1 MGGGSYLQWAE
12 DEQLRSNIQSVV
24 DGIASLREPN
34 GWTYAFNE
42 SDIDSNNNPDYCA
55 AWLTRGLLDAHRA
68 GIFGAGE
75 LNRAAIS
82 LFNNHSR
89 LAWFLPPNGGPEP
102 SLPYPSGFDNVTDGG
117 FGNGPGHMIY
127 IQFQGM
133 IKHSLTALDDDGA
146 QADIDI
152 LESLYLEQWWLH
164 ALLNNDTYHAIW
176 HRQFF
181 SHKYEVTAFE
191 AILDLYVL
199 TGNRTYY
206 QAVINA
212 WHMLRQGWMLPGGSL
227 ALNEGPY
234 YPPGS
239 YFIGFTGTAVGL
251 VDEEE
256 RSSEREEVER
266 AGGGDDPYFHSKC
279 MFHPGSGGS
288 SSSYR
293 SPLQQLRSAAERGRP
308 HSSLPNANDPPTGEL
323 CGSVFWT
330 FLNKRLHQLQPR
342 EEYAAEMERSIINV
356 GISALGPPGSGGEGP
371 NGTGIRYFANQHKQ
385 KQNPSMHA
393 SCCEGQGSRL
403 FGSLPKFLYSLQ
415 GDDNDTRAVYVDIY
429 AASLLTI
436 RVHGQTATLEVDTA
450 WPYAAQVIV
459 TLTLLSASSSLLLIL
474 RMPAW
479 LADFVPITVNG
490 QVCPSTGVPGAFL
503 STRMMHRGSDVLLF
517 ALRIPVYVC
526 FRQLHQRDSSIWL
539 GGR

>member
-1 MGGGSYLQWAE
+1 
-12 DEQLRSNIQSVV
+12 
-24 DGIASLREPN
+24 
-34 GWTYAFNE
+34 
-42 SDIDSNNNPDYCA
+42 
-55 AWLTRGLLDAHRA
+55 
-68 GIFGAGE
+68 
-75 LNRAAIS
+75 
-82 LFNNHSR
+82 
-89 LAWFLPPNGGPEP
+89 
-102 SLPYPSGFDNVTDGG
+102 
-117 FGNGPGHMIY
+117 
-127 IQFQGM
+127 
-133 IKHSLTALDDDGA
+133 LTALDDDGA
-146 QADIDI
+146 QADIV
-152 LESLYLEQWWLH
+152 ESLYLEQWWLH

-176 HRQFF
+176 RRQFF
-181 SHKYEVTAFE
+181 SHNYEVTAFE

-227 ALNEGPY
+227 ALNEGSY

-256 RSSEREEVER
+256 RSSEREELER

-342 EEYAAEMERSIINV
+342 EEYAAEMERSIINI

-385 KQNPSMHA
+385 SRTRPCMPAVARGKAAACSGRCQS
-393 SCCEGQGSRL
+393 SCTRFRETTMTRVLCMLTFTLPVCSR
-403 FGSLPKFLYSLQ
+403 FGCTGRLRPLK
-415 GDDNDTRAVYVDIY
+415 
-429 AASLLTI
+429 
-436 RVHGQTATLEVDTA
+436 
-450 WPYAAQVIV
+450 
-459 TLTLLSASSSLLLIL
+459 LTLLGPMPLKSLSCSRYRLLLHRCCL
-474 RMPAW
+474 YSACQRGW
-479 LADFVPITVNG
+479 LTLSPS
-490 QVCPSTGVPGAFL
+490 PSTAKCFL
-503 STRMMHRGSDVLLF
+503 QPECQARFSQHK
-517 ALRIPVYVC
+517 
-526 FRQLHQRDSSIWL
+526 
-539 GGR
+539 

>member
-12 DEQLRSNIQSVV
+12 DAELRASIQSVV
-24 DGIASLREPN
+24 DGIAALREPN
-34 GWTYAFNE
+34 GWTMAFNE
-42 SDIDSNNNPDYCA
+42 SDIDSDNNPDYCA
-55 AWLTRGLLDAHRA
+55 GWVTRGLLDAHRA
-68 GIFGAGE
+68 GILGAAD

-82 LFNNHSR
+82 LFNNHSK
-89 LAWFLPPNGGPEP
+89 LAWFLPPNGGPDP

-117 FGNGPGHMIY
+117 YGNGPGHMIY

-133 IKHSLTALDDDGA
+133 IKHSLTALDDAGT

-164 ALLNNDTYHAIW
+164 ALLSNDTYHAIW

-181 SHKYEVTAFE
+181 SHNYEVTAFE

-199 TGNRTYY
+199 TGNRTYF

-212 WHMLRQGWMLPGGSL
+212 WHMLREGWILPGGSF

-239 YFIGFTGTAVGL
+239 YYIGFTGVVGAVTAHEG
-251 VDEEE
+251 EEQ
-256 RSSEREEVER
+256 S
-266 AGGGDDPYFHSKC
+266 AAGGGGGDDPYFHAKC
-279 MFHPGSGGS
+279 MFHPGSS
-288 SSSYR
+288 SNTTTSHL
-293 SPLQQLRSAAERGRP
+293 SPLQQLRAAASAPAPAPPG
-308 HSSLPNANDPPTGEL
+308 HSFPNSKDPPTGEL

-356 GISALGPPGSGGEGP
+356 GIAALGPPGSGGEGP

-385 KQNPSMHA
+385 KQNPTMHA

-403 FGSLPKFLYSLQ
+403 FGSLPKFLYTLQ
-415 GDDNDTRAVYVDIY
+415 GDDDDTRVVYVDVY
-429 AASLLTI
+429 AASVLRI
-436 RVHGQTATLEVDTA
+436 HVRGQPATVEVDTA
-450 WPYAAQVIV
+450 WPYASGVNVTV
-459 TLTLLSASSSLLLIL
+459 TLAAPSSSLVIAL

-479 LADFVPITVNG
+479 LADPVTITLNG
-490 QVCPSTGVPGAFL
+490 QTFVASPGVLPK
-503 STRMMHRGSDVLLF
+503 T
-517 ALRIPVYVC
+517 
-526 FRQLHQRDSSIWL
+526 QL
-539 GGR
+539 